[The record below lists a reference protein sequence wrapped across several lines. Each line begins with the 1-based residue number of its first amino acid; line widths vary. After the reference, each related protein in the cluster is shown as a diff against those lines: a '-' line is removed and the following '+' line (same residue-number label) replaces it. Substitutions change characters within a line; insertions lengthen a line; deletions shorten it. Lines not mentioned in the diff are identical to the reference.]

1 MHMATDI
8 ETVEQRLKSF
18 LGQIPTE
25 RGILERIV
33 YKHKNQ
39 HRRCSYFQYV
49 LKVRRDLNLLKSVN
63 LEEILDASFL
73 VINGNKPQQKFEEE
87 TVRRW
92 QIQFFG
98 EALGSC
104 PLTITGFPFKLSI
117 SFYLTNVL
125 FSRNVDYT
133 LLQMVEPLL
142 RAAMYPFILVF
153 SLASILICSC
163 DVHEINQN
171 VLCQCFLLTILR
183 EISTLLAQSFF
194 MKLSLT
200 TLAVLA
206 RVRVLVQQVLVDAVL
221 VYNCVSSLSQREH
234 TIKLNQEGFELFR
247 EYYPRKMEATVTLDC
262 IWQIDKYVLVERTD
276 ESESKSQEKDG
287 KEDVFIQPSN
297 IQYDNIEA
305 FLGDE
310 SDPIDVE
317 LVSAEPIVGEE
328 SSVNHF
334 ETLVQNDSHSAGSS
348 CLNLVSHK
356 SETCGENLME
366 YDSLTASSTAPL
378 VKPVKHKSPT
388 KKSVAFVSV
397 NPKRTPLT
405 ANQSKFQLRG
415 TEKSGEDHC

>member
-1 MHMATDI
+1 MATDI

-18 LGQIPTE
+18 LGQILTE

-39 HRRCSYFQYV
+39 HRRCSYFQYL

-73 VINGNKPQQKFEEE
+73 VINGNKPQQKVQLLESLK
-87 TVRRW
+87 RRRCDGGKYN
-92 QIQFFG
+92 FL
-98 EALGSC
+98 ERLLGAAR
-104 PLTITGFPFKLSI
+104 LLS
-117 SFYLTNVL
+117 
-125 FSRNVDYT
+125 
-133 LLQMVEPLL
+133 QMVEPLL

-221 VYNCVSSLSQREH
+221 VYNYVSSLSQREH

-247 EYYPRKMEATVTLDC
+247 EYYPTKMEATVTLDC

-287 KEDVFIQPSN
+287 EENVFIQPSN
-297 IQYDNIEA
+297 IKYDNIEA
-305 FLGDE
+305 FLGVDE

-328 SSVNHF
+328 SSVNHL
-334 ETLVQNDSHSAGSS
+334 ETHVQNDSHSAGSS
-348 CLNLVSHK
+348 SFNLVSHK

-378 VKPVKHKSPT
+378 VKPVKHRSPT

-397 NPKRTPLT
+397 NPRRTPLT

>member
-73 VINGNKPQQKFEEE
+73 VINGNKPQQKVQLLESLK
-87 TVRRW
+87 RRRCDGGKYN
-92 QIQFFG
+92 FL
-98 EALGSC
+98 ERLLGAAR
-104 PLTITGFPFKLSI
+104 LLS
-117 SFYLTNVL
+117 
-125 FSRNVDYT
+125 
-133 LLQMVEPLL
+133 QMVEPLL

-305 FLGDE
+305 FLGVDE

>member
-73 VINGNKPQQKFEEE
+73 VINGNKPQQKVQLLESLK
-87 TVRRW
+87 RRRCDGGKYN
-92 QIQFFG
+92 FL
-98 EALGSC
+98 ERLLGAAR
-104 PLTITGFPFKLSI
+104 LLS
-117 SFYLTNVL
+117 
-125 FSRNVDYT
+125 
-133 LLQMVEPLL
+133 QMVEPLL
-142 RAAMYPFILVF
+142 RAAM
-153 SLASILICSC
+153 
-163 DVHEINQN
+163 
-171 VLCQCFLLTILR
+171 

-305 FLGDE
+305 FLGVDE

>member
-142 RAAMYPFILVF
+142 RAAM
-153 SLASILICSC
+153 
-163 DVHEINQN
+163 
-171 VLCQCFLLTILR
+171 

-305 FLGDE
+305 FLGVDE

>member
-1 MHMATDI
+1 MATDI
-8 ETVEQRLKSF
+8 ETVVQRLKSF
-18 LGQIPTE
+18 LGQILTE

-73 VINGNKPQQKFEEE
+73 VINGNKPQQKVQLLESLK
-87 TVRRW
+87 RRRCDGGKYN
-92 QIQFFG
+92 FL
-98 EALGSC
+98 ERLLGAAR
-104 PLTITGFPFKLSI
+104 LLS
-117 SFYLTNVL
+117 
-125 FSRNVDYT
+125 
-133 LLQMVEPLL
+133 QMVEPLL

-206 RVRVLVQQVLVDAVL
+206 RLRVLVQQVLVDVVL
-221 VYNCVSSLSQREH
+221 VYNYVSSLSQREH

-262 IWQIDKYVLVERTD
+262 IWQIDKYVLVERTY

-287 KEDVFIQPSN
+287 EENVFIQPSN
-297 IQYDNIEA
+297 IKYDNIEA

-328 SSVNHF
+328 SPVNHL
-334 ETLVQNDSHSAGSS
+334 ETHVQNDSHSAGSS
-348 CLNLVSHK
+348 SFHLVSHK

-366 YDSLTASSTAPL
+366 YDSLTASSTGPL
-378 VKPVKHKSPT
+378 VKPVKHRSPT

-397 NPKRTPLT
+397 NPRRTPLT

>member
-1 MHMATDI
+1 MATDI

-18 LGQIPTE
+18 LGQIVTE

-73 VINGNKPQQKFEEE
+73 VINGNKPQQKVQLLESLK
-87 TVRRW
+87 RRRCDGGKYN
-92 QIQFFG
+92 FL
-98 EALGSC
+98 ERLLGAAR
-104 PLTITGFPFKLSI
+104 LLS
-117 SFYLTNVL
+117 
-125 FSRNVDYT
+125 
-133 LLQMVEPLL
+133 QMVEPLL

-153 SLASILICSC
+153 SLASILVCSC

-206 RVRVLVQQVLVDAVL
+206 RVRVLVQQVLVDVVL
-221 VYNCVSSLSQREH
+221 VYNYVSSLSQREH

-276 ESESKSQEKDG
+276 ETESKSQEKDG
-287 KEDVFIQPSN
+287 EENIFIQPSN
-297 IQYDNIEA
+297 IKYVNIEA
-305 FLGDE
+305 FLGVDE

-328 SSVNHF
+328 SSVNHL
-334 ETLVQNDSHSAGSS
+334 ETRVQNDSHSAGSS
-348 CLNLVSHK
+348 SFNLVSHK

-378 VKPVKHKSPT
+378 VKPVKHRSPT

-397 NPKRTPLT
+397 NPTRTPLP